1 MIRRPPRSTLFPYTT
16 LFRSLKR
23 RAFVQIL
30 GAGFLL
36 TASMPGVA
44 QRGARRGGGGGP
56 KNIAARIHLGK
67 DGSITVLVGK
77 VEAGQGARAELT
89 QASAEELRVPSSTIQ
104 LIMAD
109 TGAVP

>member
-1 MIRRPPRSTLFPYTT
+1 MKTSSPATPPEPNYDELVEKVGYDFG
-16 LFRSLKR
+16 LKR
-23 RAFVQIL
+23 RTFVQIL

-44 QRGARRGGGGGP
+44 QRGGRRGGGGGA

-67 DGSITVLVGK
+67 DGSITVFVGK

-89 QASAEELRVPSSTIQ
+89 QAA
-104 LIMAD
+104 
-109 TGAVP
+109 